1 MEVIG
6 SIYTEVS
13 DDFQKGIIG
22 GGISRCVKAEKHDLG
37 VVLMERK
44 LGNIFGFQGGNYAG
58 NVYDKDFECPTLNT
72 MQGGCKQPMIVENPK
87 ELGFMDNG
95 TGKHQSNTVYDE
107 NALCPNITTIQG
119 GGTQQIKILSANS
132 IRMVRTEQGKALRK
146 QYENHEIHHGFNEH
160 REPELRKDGVTNTLS
175 TVQKDNYICV
185 AMRGRNPTNPSDRTP
200 GIETEQRL
208 EPNTHGTCNTL
219 TSVQKDNLVLEKN
232 IPCKLNK
239 MPDGHLDSME
249 NAEVCD
255 INTPTSSTVT
265 ARYHKGIGAHK
276 DNMVMDKIAIKQ
288 ATKQGYIEC
297 ELGGVADLSYPNS
310 NTRRGRVQD
319 DGNTCPTLTA
329 ENQDICRIEQVGQI
343 SSDNSQYGTVLSE
356 NGLCSTLQAGTHGYA
371 NNCIQTQYRIRKL
384 TPRECWRLMDFA
396 DEDFEKAAE
405 VNSNTQLYKQAGNS
419 IVKNVLVAILGQMI
433 PGKENVY
440 KELSE

>member
-1 MEVIG
+1 MSKIKQAIG
-6 SIYTEVS
+6 ITLFES
-13 DDFQKGIIG
+13 DDFGGPKVVRG
-22 GGISRCVKAEKHDLG
+22 GGICPTQRAEKVCCG
-37 VVLMERK
+37 VIEVMETEK
-44 LGNIFGFQGGNYAG
+44 KIGNIFGFTGGNYAG
-58 NVYDKDFECPTLNT
+58 NVYDKDHLSPTLNT
-72 MQGGCKQPMIVENPK
+72 MQGGYKQPMIVENPK

-160 REPELRKDGVTNTLS
+160 REPELRQDGVTNTLS

-200 GIETEQRL
+200 CIEIEQRL
-208 EPNTHGTCNTL
+208 EPNTQGTSNCL
-219 TSVQKDNLVLEKN
+219 TSVQKDNLVLENVYDFYNNNLKS
-232 IPCKLNK
+232 
-239 MPDGHLDSME
+239 DG
-249 NAEVCD
+249 VC
-255 INTPTSSTVT
+255 
-265 ARYHKGIGAHK
+265 G
-276 DNMVMDKIAIKQ
+276 
-288 ATKQGYIEC
+288 
-297 ELGGVADLSYPNS
+297 
-310 NTRRGRVQD
+310 
-319 DGNTCPTLTA
+319 TLTTGTA
-329 ENQDICRIEQVGQI
+329 HNGSGSFGVVEGITTKGKHIDVASTILSGYERTNMTGFNADNGVVETINKVGQI
-343 SSDNSQYGTVLSE
+343 SNDGSQYGTVIAD
-356 NGLCSTLQAGTHGYA
+356 NGLSPNLVAGTHGYA

-384 TPRECWRLMDFA
+384 TPRECWRLMDFS

-419 IVKNVLVAILGQMI
+419 IVVNVLVAILGQLL

>member
-1 MEVIG
+1 MSKIKQAIG
-6 SIYTEVS
+6 IMLFES
-13 DDFQKGIIG
+13 DEFGGPKIVG
-22 GGISRCVKAEKHDLG
+22 GGI
-37 VVLMERK
+37 
-44 LGNIFGFQGGNYAG
+44 
-58 NVYDKDFECPTLNT
+58 CPTQRANKTCCGVIEVMDMETERLGGLFDEEIKHQARSVWNKSKVAPTIDT
-72 MQGGCKQPMIVENPK
+72 MQGGCREPMIVE
-87 ELGFMDNG
+87 
-95 TGKHQSNTVYDE
+95 
-107 NALCPNITTIQG
+107 
-119 GGTQQIKILSANS
+119 ANS
-132 IRMVRTEQGKALRK
+132 IRMVRTQEGKALRK

-200 GIETEQRL
+200 RIELEQTL
-208 EPNTHGTCNTL
+208 EVNQNGTTNCL

-265 ARYHKGIGAHK
+265 ARYYKGIGAHK
-276 DNMVMDKIAIKQ
+276 DNMIMDKIAIKQ

-297 ELGGVADLSYPNS
+297 EVGGVADFSYPDS
-310 NTRRGRVQD
+310 KTRRGRVQD
-319 DGNTCPTLTA
+319 NGNTCPTLTA
-329 ENQDICRIEQVGQI
+329 ESQDICRIEMLEKPVLLGGVGEENEFGTQYRQGNRVY
-343 SSDNSQYGTVLSE
+343 SSNAVAMCLNSQPVGNTGGNSYLYNV
-356 NGLCSTLQAGTHGYA
+356 N
-371 NNCIQTQYRIRKL
+371 YRIRKL
-384 TPRECWRLMDFA
+384 TPRECWRLMDFS

-405 VNSNTQLYKQAGNS
+405 VNSSTQLYKQAGNS
-419 IVKNVLVAILGQMI
+419 IVVNVLVAILGQLL
-433 PGKENVY
+433 PSKENVY